1 MLQDVRYALRG
12 FRRNPVLTVAIVLT
26 LAFGIGMNTGVFS
39 VLAGM
44 VFRARVEKDPASF
57 FQVLA
62 ETSEGPRLFASTAG
76 EFQQYRARVPHA
88 AQLSAWA
95 VGGARVNDDA
105 RPSLGMLVSCDFFAL
120 YGLQRAKLGTLFSE
134 SDCATPTAIVVLSEE
149 IWRARFFANPALPG
163 TTILLNGRPF
173 TVAGIVPARFS
184 GRLRGPGIWIPYTM
198 QAPFYHDVDLFLGNA
213 PAWLTIEGRVRPGAS
228 FAQVRA
234 ELEAAVAR
242 RVTLTN
248 GSLIEM
254 PGVRAMA
261 LWVTPLLT
269 AALGLILLLACTN
282 VTMLLLSRAAA
293 RRYEMGVRLAL
304 GASRWHLLRMAA
316 IEGVLLAVFAGGIAA
331 FVAGLV
337 PAGVESLVPAMP
349 HYPMH
354 PDWIVFSYL
363 GGITLVAGC
372 IAGLMPAAESMRVD
386 LIGSIKHVRWRV
398 RDLLIAA
405 QVAMSMVLLVG
416 AALFVRTE
424 YRLFRA
430 DPGFDARHVMLAQLP
445 PVPFAAVERE
455 LRGLPSVQSVA
466 FADALPYGRPQAVDV
481 RLPGAVVTAAVVTA
495 ISPGFFATLGIP
507 LESGRELTL
516 ADRRGA
522 VVPRGFAERFWK
534 RANPV
539 GRQFETADGA
549 RWQVLGVTPDTDLER
564 HGTGA
569 GPRFY
574 RLVEGAPKGRVLLV
588 RFSGDAAE
596 AARDIRS
603 VFHRLALEERELP
616 RTLDADLAELASRF
630 RATVA
635 VALFLGGSAFLLA
648 VIGVYG
654 VIAFAVSRRM
664 KEMGIRLALGA
675 TRTHIVQA
683 VLGSGARPVAA
694 GLAVGAPLALAAA
707 LALSRAFRDTPVP
720 IAAWDGYAFA
730 GVAVLLTAAAAI
742 AMLKP
747 AWKAAACDPASTLKD
762 E

>member
-1 MLQDVRYALRG
+1 LLQDVRYALRG
-12 FRRNPVLTVAIVLT
+12 FRRNPVLTGAIVLT

-44 VFRARVEKDPASF
+44 VFRARAEKDPASF
-57 FQVLA
+57 FQVLP
-62 ETSEGPRLFASTAG
+62 ETTEGARLFGSTVA
-76 EFQQYRARVPHA
+76 EFRQYRARAPQAV
-88 AQLSAWA
+88 QLSAWA

-105 RPSLGMLVSCDFFAL
+105 RSSLAMLVSCDFFAL
-120 YGLQRAKLGTLFSE
+120 YGLERAKLGSLFSE
-134 SDCATPTAIVVLSEE
+134 QDCAAPTPIVVLSEE
-149 IWRARFFANPALPG
+149 IWRDRFFANPTLPG
-163 TTILLNGRPF
+163 TAILLNGRPF

-184 GRLRGPGIWIPYTM
+184 GRLRGPGIWVPYTM
-198 QAPFYHDVDLFLGNA
+198 QAPFYHGVDLFNENA
-213 PAWLTIEGRVRPGAS
+213 PAWLTVEGRVRPGGS

-234 ELEAAVAR
+234 ELEAATPR
-242 RVTLTN
+242 RVNLTN

-261 LWVTPLLT
+261 LWVTPLIT

-282 VTMLLLSRAAA
+282 VTMLMLSRAAA

-304 GASRWHLLRMAA
+304 GASRWRLLRMAGT
-316 IEGVLLAVFAGGIAA
+316 EGVLLALFAGGIAA

-337 PAGVESLVPAMP
+337 PAGIEALVPTMP
-349 HYPMH
+349 HYPTQ

-363 GGITLVAGC
+363 AGITLLAGG
-372 IAGLMPAAESMRVD
+372 IAGLTPAAESLRVN
-386 LIGSIKHVRWRV
+386 LIGSMKHARWRL

-424 YRLFRA
+424 YRLFRT

-445 PVPFAAVERE
+445 PVPFGEIERE
-455 LRGLPSVQSVA
+455 LRALPVVQSVA
-466 FADALPYGRPQAVDV
+466 FADALPYGRPQGVDV
-481 RLPGAVVTAAVVTA
+481 RVAGGAVTAAVVTA

-507 LESGRELTL
+507 LEGGRELRL
-516 ADRRGA
+516 DDRRGV
-522 VVPRGFAERFWK
+522 VVPCSFAERFWK
-534 RANPV
+534 GENPV
-539 GRQFETADGA
+539 GRRFETADGA
-549 RWQVLGVTPDTDLER
+549 HWQVLGVTPDTDLER

-574 RLVEGAPKGRVLLV
+574 RLAEAAPRARVLLV
-588 RFSGDAAE
+588 RFGGDAAE

-603 VFHRLALEERELP
+603 VFRRLALEERELP

-635 VALFLGGSAFLLA
+635 AALFLGGSAFLLA

-654 VIAFAVSRRM
+654 VIAFAISRRM

-675 TRTHIVQA
+675 TRMHIVHA
-683 VLGSGARPVAA
+683 VLASGARPVAA
-694 GLAVGAPLALAAA
+694 GLVVGAPLALAAA
-707 LALSRAFRDTPVP
+707 LALSRAFRDTPAP

-730 GVAVLLTAAAAI
+730 GVAVLLTLAAAV

-747 AWKAAACDPASTLKD
+747 AWKASACDPASTLKD